1 MAFQLPFLKKKA
13 APTDEAAKTEAQLTA
28 EAQRAYRQGLSTIR
42 DIIAPSGF
50 VATPDHLQLGNVYT
64 RTLFVYT
71 YPQFLDTSWLSMV
84 INFSATLD
92 ISMFITPEDSGFA
105 NQKLE
110 RQFARLES
118 SRQIREEKNLV
129 RDPSLDLA
137 LQNIDEMRQS
147 IAQGTS
153 RLFHFSL
160 YITVYADSL
169 EELRSICK
177 QLESGLAGMQI
188 FTKEALLQME
198 QGLTSTL
205 PIGQDE
211 LQIKRNLD
219 TGSLSTTFPFSSAE
233 LTSDKGILYGLNM
246 SNNSLIIFDRF
257 ALENANSIVLAK
269 SGGGKSFAVKLECLR
284 YLMLGTDIIIVDPEN
299 EYETLAEA
307 VGGSFIEVS
316 LGSAKRINPFDL
328 PKPRHTG
335 DTDAGDDE
343 DEADILKSH
352 TGSLS
357 SLIRLMVGGV
367 SPEEDAILDTAIR
380 ETYALKD
387 ITDDPETHKN
397 PAPVLSDLVS
407 VLENIRGSESLMQR
421 LTKYTEGTFA
431 GLFNQPTNFELK
443 GGFTVFSV
451 RDLEESLRPIAMFV
465 ILNYVWNEIRS
476 SLKPRIMVVDEAWWM
491 MQYDDSA
498 RFLQGIAKRARKYY
512 LGLTIISQDVED
524 FLENKW
530 GKPIVSN
537 SSMQLLLKQSSS
549 SVEKV
554 AEVFNLTD
562 QEKMILL
569 SVSVGQGLFFAG
581 QNHVLIRIIASYT
594 ENRIITS
601 NPRELLGYY

>member
-1 MAFQLPFLKKKA
+1 MAFKLPFFGKRPAPPSQAQSEAELANA
-13 APTDEAAKTEAQLTA
+13 ARQ
-28 EAQRAYRQGLSTIR
+28 AYQQGLTTIR
-42 DIIAPSGF
+42 DIIAPAGF
-50 VATPDHLQLGNVYT
+50 VATPDHLQLGGIYA
-64 RTLFVYT
+64 RTIFVYT
-71 YPQFLDTSWLSMV
+71 YPQYLDTNWLSTV

-92 ISMFITPEDSGFA
+92 ISMFIAPEDSGIA

-110 RQFARLES
+110 KQFARLES

-137 LQNIDEMRQS
+137 LQNIDEMRQN
-147 IAQGTS
+147 IAQGS
-153 RLFHFSL
+153 MRLFHLSL
-160 YITVYADSL
+160 YITVYCDSL
-169 EELRSICK
+169 EELKSTCK
-177 QLESGLAGMQI
+177 QIESSLAGLQI

-205 PIGQDE
+205 PMGRDE

-233 LTSDKGILYGLNM
+233 LTSDSGILYGLNL
-246 SNNSLIIFDRF
+246 SNDSLIIFDRF
-257 ALENANSIVLAK
+257 KLENANSIVLAK

-284 YLMLGTDIIIVDPEN
+284 YLMLGTDVIVIDPEN
-299 EYETLAEA
+299 EYQTLAEA
-307 VGGSFIEVS
+307 VGGSYIEVS

-328 PKPRHTG
+328 PKARHSTSG
-335 DTDAGDDE
+335 NVDEE
-343 DEADILKSH
+343 DEESVLKSH
-352 TGSLS
+352 IGTLS
-357 SLIRLMVGGV
+357 SLVRLMVGGV
-367 SPEEDAILDTAIR
+367 SPEEDGILDTAIR

-397 PAPVLSDLVS
+397 PPPVLGDLVQ
-407 VLENIRGSESLMQR
+407 VLQNVRGSESLIQR
-421 LTKYTEGTFA
+421 LTKYTEGTFG

-443 GGFTVFSV
+443 GGFTVFSA

-465 ILNYVWNEIRS
+465 MLNYVWNEVRS
-476 SLKPRIMVVDEAWWM
+476 QLKPRIMVVDEAWWM
-491 MQYDDSA
+491 MQYEDSA
-498 RFLQGIAKRARKYY
+498 RFLSGMAKRARKYY
-512 LGLTIISQDVED
+512 LGMTIISQDVED

-554 AEVFNLTD
+554 AEVFNLTE
-562 QEKMILL
+562 QEKLILL
-569 SVSVGQGLFFAG
+569 SVNVGEGLFFAG
-581 QNHVLIRIIASYT
+581 QNHVLIRVIASYT

-601 NPRELLGYY
+601 NPQELLSYS

>member
-1 MAFQLPFLKKKA
+1 MSLFNLPFLKKKPVA
-13 APTDEAAKTEAQLTA
+13 AAGPETEAAAVE
-28 EAQRAYRQGLSTIR
+28 RARREYQQGLTTVR
-42 DIIAPSGF
+42 DYIAPAGLI
-50 VATPDHLQLGNVYT
+50 VTPDHLQLGGT
-64 RTLFVYT
+64 FVKTIFIYS
-71 YPQFLDTSWLSMV
+71 YPQYLDANWLSGI

-92 ISMFITPEDSGFA
+92 ISMFITPEDSGTA
-105 NQKLE
+105 NTKLE
-110 RQFARLES
+110 KQYARLES
-118 SRQIREEKNLV
+118 SRQIREEKHLV

-147 IAQGTS
+147 IAQGAI
-153 RLFHFSL
+153 RLFHYSL
-160 YITVYADSL
+160 YITIYAESL
-169 EELRSICK
+169 EELKSTCK
-177 QLESGLAGMQI
+177 QIESGLAGLQI
-188 FTKEALLQME
+188 LTKEPNLQME
-198 QGLTSTL
+198 QGLSSTI
-205 PIGQDE
+205 PIGQDL
-211 LQIKRNLD
+211 LQIKHNLD

-233 LTSDKGILYGLNM
+233 LTSDSGILYGLNI
-246 SNNSLIIFDRF
+246 SNDSLIIFDRF
-257 ALENANSIVLAK
+257 KLENANAIVLAK

-284 YLMLGTDIIIVDPEN
+284 YLMLGTDVIIVDPEN
-299 EYETLAEA
+299 EYQTLAEA

-328 PKPRHTG
+328 PKARHQQG
-335 DTDAGDDE
+335 QAPDDE
-343 DEADILKSH
+343 EEANILKSH
-352 TGSLS
+352 IGTLS

-367 SPEEDAILDTAIR
+367 SPEEDAILDTAVR

-387 ITDDPETHKN
+387 ITDDPETHQK
-397 PAPVLSDLVS
+397 PPPVLSDLVQ
-407 VLENIRGSESLMQR
+407 VLQNIRGSDSLMQR
-421 LTKYTEGTFA
+421 LVKYTEGTFA

-476 SLKPRIMVVDEAWWM
+476 ELKPRIMAVDEAWWM
-491 MQYDDSA
+491 MQYEDSA
-498 RFLQGIAKRARKYY
+498 RFLSSMAKRARKYY

-554 AEVFNLTD
+554 AEVFNLTE
-562 QEKMILL
+562 QEKLILL
-569 SVSVGQGLFFAG
+569 SVNVGEGLFFAG
-581 QNHVLIRIIASYT
+581 QNHVLIRVIASYT

-601 NPRELLGYY
+601 NPQELLSYY